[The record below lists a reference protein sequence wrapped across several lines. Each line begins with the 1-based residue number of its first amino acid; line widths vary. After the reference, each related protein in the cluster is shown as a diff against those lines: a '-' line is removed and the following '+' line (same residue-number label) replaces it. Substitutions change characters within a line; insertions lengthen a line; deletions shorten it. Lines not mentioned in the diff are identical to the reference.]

1 MWLSL
6 AMVQSKV
13 WWGEL
18 SEAAGVA
25 QAVKMSHCCPSSDI
39 DECQELPGL
48 CQGGNCVNTFGS
60 FQCEC
65 PLGYYLNEDTR
76 ICEGTGARGRAQG
89 WHLLQGLG
97 VPGGWH
103 TRVLELCMHPSC
115 PRNGSF
121 PSRFLHHK
129 PVSVPNPPIP
139 RAKHCPLKG
148 HPPAQLRLISEPVSS
163 SRLLTPSQTLLI
175 SSAVGKKPPSPL
187 RLSPGVSPVP

>member
-1 MWLSL
+1 
-6 AMVQSKV
+6 MVQSRV

-18 SEAAGVA
+18 SGAVGVA

-76 ICEGTGARGRAQG
+76 ICEGTGARGWAQG

-97 VPGGWH
+97 VPGG
-103 TRVLELCMHPSC
+103 
-115 PRNGSF
+115 
-121 PSRFLHHK
+121 
-129 PVSVPNPPIP
+129 
-139 RAKHCPLKG
+139 
-148 HPPAQLRLISEPVSS
+148 
-163 SRLLTPSQTLLI
+163 
-175 SSAVGKKPPSPL
+175 
-187 RLSPGVSPVP
+187 